1 MGAYSNPKMYYYP
14 DATAF
19 SRSFQSAFKDTYSAL
34 SNITA
39 KQASLD
45 ISYIADR
52 KKSKQNL
59 DKTVNSAVQNNEKL
73 YNGIVGATSDMM
85 NDWSAGNILQTD
97 AEKAD
102 ATQTFNNFII
112 PINNA
117 TTAAYDPNYD
127 ADADLDHG
135 AEYFVERKNIEEGI
149 RDGRIS
155 TDFKWDKTNKKFVG
169 TMSVLDEEG
178 NVMTDADGEALTFNP
193 EQISTI
199 YGNTSPE
206 ARKEIDTRYDAEVK
220 GIANQVKNMIK
231 DLNTEDKFRNQSKY
245 RSKDDVL
252 NEFVSQALGL
262 EITDEG
268 FGAKF
273 AAGKVSK
280 ETVKNIN
287 DYYNNHVDY
296 SPAEK
301 VQMFKQ
307 NPALAGLQDKD
318 LLWIADLGFN
328 TQEEVTEYLKGK
340 TGADPAKIQGYV
352 DAITEERTKMVG
364 NVIKTKI
371 NEEYSI
377 NDLMNKYQAPTG
389 TETNNKVKFGKG
401 EYDPQLLNRI
411 KELYDSTIQPL
422 SEKKLDFGTVTEL
435 PKIEVDDIEGMITG
449 GGGTEVSGK
458 SKEMATASFWNRV
471 KNVFSTQGTPEQV
484 TSYINN
490 IFDDIN
496 NAKLDDVNRSALNDA
511 VASGKGVELKDED
524 DKVLYKLSDGDAKL
538 LKEYQDYKN
547 KGFEPTV
554 QLKQFF
560 NNPASKIVYDDV
572 QYFPND
578 QVVKFAKD
586 GEKILELNL
595 TNDAE
600 WSQLG
605 EQLANAGLGN
615 IDEINDILR
624 VLKSGGQK
632 GFESKPWKALDL
644 DPR

>member
-389 TETNNKVKFGKG
+389 TETSNKVKFGKG

-435 PKIEVDDIEGMITG
+435 PKIEESDITGMIESG
-449 GGGTEVSGK
+449 AGTQVQGK
-458 SKEMATASFWNRV
+458 STSMAQENW
-471 KNVFSTQGTPEQV
+471 FSNIFKDQGRPDQV
-484 TSYINN
+484 ASYINN
-490 IFDDIN
+490 IFDGIN
-496 NAKLDDVNRSALNDA
+496 GAKLDDANRSALNDA
-511 VASGKGVELKDED
+511 VASGKGIELKDEN
-524 DKVLYKLSDGDAKL
+524 DKVLYKLSDDDAKL
-538 LKEYQDYKN
+538 LKEYQNYKN

-624 VLKSGGQK
+624 VLKGGGQP
-632 GFESKPWKALDL
+632 GFVSKPWKALDL
-644 DPR
+644 DPNK

>member
-178 NVMTDADGEALTFNP
+178 NVMTDADNNPLTFNP

-199 YGNTSPE
+199 YGNTNPE
-206 ARKEIDTRYDAEVK
+206 ARQEIDARYDAEVK
-220 GIANQVKNMIK
+220 GIANQVKTMIK

-328 TQEEVTEYLKGK
+328 TQEEVTEYLKDK
-340 TGADPAKIQGYV
+340 TGADPDKIQGYV
-352 DAITEERTKMVG
+352 DAITQERTKMVG
-364 NVIKTKI
+364 NAIKTKI
-371 NEEYSI
+371 NEEYAI
-377 NDLMNKYQAPTG
+377 NDLMNKYQAPTSE
-389 TETNNKVKFGKG
+389 ETNNKVKFGKG

-422 SEKKLDFGTVTEL
+422 SEKKLDFGTATEL
-435 PKIEVDDIEGMITG
+435 PKIEESDITGMIESG
-449 GGGTEVSGK
+449 AGTQVQGK
-458 SKEMATASFWNRV
+458 STSMAQENW
-471 KNVFSTQGTPEQV
+471 FSNIFKDQGRPDQV
-484 TSYINN
+484 ASYINN

-496 NAKLDDVNRSALNDA
+496 GAKLDDANRSALNDA
-511 VASGKGVELKDED
+511 VASGKGIELKDEN
-524 DKVLYKLSDGDAKL
+524 DKVLYKLSDDDAKL
-538 LKEYQDYKN
+538 LKEYQNYKN

-624 VLKSGGQK
+624 VLKGGGQP
-632 GFESKPWKALDL
+632 GFVSKPWKALDL
-644 DPR
+644 DPNK

>member
-199 YGNTSPE
+199 YGNTNPE
-206 ARKEIDTRYDAEVK
+206 ARQEIDARYDAEVK
-220 GIANQVKNMIK
+220 GIANQVKTMIK

-328 TQEEVTEYLKGK
+328 TQEEVTEYLKDK
-340 TGADPAKIQGYV
+340 TGADPDKIQGYV
-352 DAITEERTKMVG
+352 DAITQERTKMVG
-364 NVIKTKI
+364 NAIKTKI

-389 TETNNKVKFGKG
+389 TETSNKVKFGKG

-422 SEKKLDFGTVTEL
+422 SEKKLDFGTATEL
-435 PKIEVDDIEGMITG
+435 PKIEESDITGMIESG
-449 GGGTEVSGK
+449 AGTQVQGK
-458 SKEMATASFWNRV
+458 STSMAQENW
-471 KNVFSTQGTPEQV
+471 FSNIFKDQGRPDQV
-484 TSYINN
+484 ASYINN
-490 IFDDIN
+490 IFDGIN
-496 NAKLDDVNRSALNDA
+496 GAKLDDANRSALNDA
-511 VASGKGVELKDED
+511 VASGKGIELKDEN
-524 DKVLYKLSDGDAKL
+524 DKVLYKLSDDDAKL
-538 LKEYQDYKN
+538 LKEYQNYKN

-624 VLKSGGQK
+624 VLKGGGQP
-632 GFESKPWKALDL
+632 GFVSKPWKALDL
-644 DPR
+644 DPNK

>member
-19 SRSFQSAFKDTYSAL
+19 SRSFQSAFKDTYNAL

-52 KKSKQNL
+52 KKSKQSL

-178 NVMTDADGEALTFNP
+178 NVMTDADNKPLTFNP

-199 YGNTSPE
+199 YGNTNPE
-206 ARKEIDTRYDAEVK
+206 ARQEIDARYDAEVK
-220 GIANQVKNMIK
+220 GIANQVKTMIK

-252 NEFVSQALGL
+252 DEFVSQALGL

-328 TQEEVTEYLKGK
+328 TQEEVTEYLKDK
-340 TGADPAKIQGYV
+340 TGADPNKIQGYV
-352 DAITEERTKMVG
+352 DAITQERTKMVG

-371 NEEYSI
+371 NEEYAI
-377 NDLMNKYQAPTG
+377 NDLMNKYQAPAG
-389 TETNNKVKFGKG
+389 SEETSNKVKFGKG

-422 SEKKLDFGTVTEL
+422 SEKKLDFGTATEL
-435 PKIEVDDIEGMITG
+435 PKIEESDITGMIESG
-449 GGGTEVSGK
+449 AGTQVQGK
-458 SKEMATASFWNRV
+458 STSMAQENW
-471 KNVFSTQGTPEQV
+471 FSNIFKDQGRPDQV
-484 TSYINN
+484 ASYINS
-490 IFDDIN
+490 IFDNIN
-496 NAKLDDVNRSALNDA
+496 NAKLDDVNRTDLNDA
-511 VASGKGVELKDED
+511 IASGKGIELKDEN
-524 DKVLYKLSDGDAKL
+524 DKVLYKLSDDDAKL
-538 LKEYQDYKN
+538 LKEYQNYKN

-624 VLKSGGQK
+624 VLKGGGQP
-632 GFESKPWKALDL
+632 GFVSKPWKALDL
-644 DPR
+644 DPNK

>member
-220 GIANQVKNMIK
+220 GIANQVQNMIK

-389 TETNNKVKFGKG
+389 TETSNKVKFGKG

-422 SEKKLDFGTVTEL
+422 SEKKLDFGTATEL
-435 PKIEVDDIEGMITG
+435 PKIEESDITGMIESG
-449 GGGTEVSGK
+449 AGTQVQGK
-458 SKEMATASFWNRV
+458 STSMAQENW
-471 KNVFSTQGTPEQV
+471 FSNIFKDQGRPDQV
-484 TSYINN
+484 ASYINN

-496 NAKLDDVNRSALNDA
+496 GAKLDDANRSALNDA
-511 VASGKGVELKDED
+511 VASGKGIELKDEN

-624 VLKSGGQK
+624 VLKGGGQP
-632 GFESKPWKALDL
+632 GFVSKPWKALDL
-644 DPR
+644 DPNK

>member
-220 GIANQVKNMIK
+220 GIANQVQNMIK

-389 TETNNKVKFGKG
+389 TETSNKVKFGKG

-422 SEKKLDFGTVTEL
+422 SEKKLDFGTATEL
-435 PKIEVDDIEGMITG
+435 PKIEESDITGMIESG
-449 GGGTEVSGK
+449 AGTQVQGK
-458 SKEMATASFWNRV
+458 STSMAQENW
-471 KNVFSTQGTPEQV
+471 FSNIFKDQGRPDQV
-484 TSYINN
+484 ASYINN
-490 IFDDIN
+490 IFDGIN
-496 NAKLDDVNRSALNDA
+496 GAKLDDANRSALNDA
-511 VASGKGVELKDED
+511 VASGKGIELKDEN
-524 DKVLYKLSDGDAKL
+524 DKVLYKLSDDDAKL
-538 LKEYQDYKN
+538 LKEYQNYKN

-624 VLKSGGQK
+624 VLKGGGQP
-632 GFESKPWKALDL
+632 GFVSKPWKALDL
-644 DPR
+644 DPNK